1 MGLSGRMKRATNN
14 LAGKP
19 PLGLKPD
26 KVAKDPVRLAAVA
39 QLPCCICGARPVHVH
54 HCISGRYSQRKA
66 PDSMTIPLCWNHH
79 QGPEG
84 IHADKR
90 AWEARWG
97 PDTGF
102 LAKVNRLLERMTLPY

>member
-1 MGLSGRMKRATNN
+1 MNMGLSGRMKRATNN

-26 KVAKDPVRLAAVA
+26 KVAKDPARLAAVA
-39 QLPCCICGARPVHVH
+39 
-54 HCISGRYSQRKA
+54 
-66 PDSMTIPLCWNHH
+66 NHH

-84 IHADKR
+84 IHAGKS
-90 AWEARWG
+90 AWETKWG

-102 LAKVNRLLERMTLPY
+102 LPMVNRLIGR